1 MTVGERPDPILV
13 LDDADYRYGA
23 GPLVLRVEHIDV
35 DDPITIDGEL
45 WYAVQGVQLGS
56 GGAQRGHRRTY
67 VRGRR
72 IPGLT

>member
-1 MTVGERPDPILV
+1 MTVGERPDLILV

-23 GPLVLRVEHIDV
+23 GALVLRVEHMDV
-35 DDPITIDGEL
+35 DDAATIDGEL
-45 WYAVQGVQLGS
+45 WYPVRGVQLGS
-56 GGAQRGHRRTY
+56 GGVQRGHRRTY